1 MSPAVVLRSKFVT
14 PESST
19 FNDYINYMDRE
30 DAKHHMKIDASS
42 DQGNDFDV
50 FYNFMD
56 YMDDDGK
63 QGELFTSSKDKLDD
77 KEKQKVKEQF
87 QLAQQN
93 ESPMWQDVISFD
105 NEWLA
110 KQRLYNSATHTVDEM
125 KMRSVVREAMNA
137 MLQAEGMQQSAIWTA
152 SLHYNTDNIHV
163 HVATVEPHPT
173 REKMNVLDKDSN
185 KWHEEYRAKRKP
197 KTLDKMKSKV
207 ANVIL
212 DRAHERNKIDEL
224 LRGTIRYKKE
234 NNISLSSFRKT
245 ETLFKEVMSR
255 LPDDRKQWRYGYQ
268 SINEARPYIDDIT
281 EIYLEQFHPEETQVL
296 KSKLDEE
303 VDVMQEMYGEGS
315 DYQKYK
321 ETKLDDLKKRL
332 GNTILTEMRAVDK
345 EERMSDFKQKIAIR
359 QFNALEKGNQQSF
372 FQRYNGNGNR
382 NLHVSIIRLKQAMLK
397 TFHDYKRER
406 HMGEF
411 DQMMEKD

>member
-14 PESST
+14 PGSST

-30 DAKHHMKIDASS
+30 DAKQHVRMDTSS
-42 DQGNDFDV
+42 DKENDFNV

-56 YMDDDGK
+56 YMDDEEK
-63 QGELFTSSKDKLDD
+63 QGELFTSSKDRLDG
-77 KEKQKVKEQF
+77 KEKQTVKEQF

-110 KQRLYNSATHTVDEM
+110 KQGLYDEATHTVDET
-125 KMRSVVREAMNA
+125 KIRSIVRETMQA
-137 MLQAEGMQQSAIWTA
+137 MLQAEGMQQSAVWTA

-173 REKMNVLDKDSN
+173 RERMNVLDKDSN
-185 KWHEEYRAKRKP
+185 TWHEEYRAKRKP

-212 DRAHERNKIDEL
+212 DRTHERNKVDEL

-234 NNISLSSFRKT
+234 NNISLSSFQKT
-245 ETLFKEVMSR
+245 ETLFKEAMNH

-268 SINEARPYIDDIT
+268 SINEARPYIDEIT
-281 EIYLEQFHPEETQVL
+281 KVYLEQFHPEEIQAL
-296 KSKLDEE
+296 KTKLDEE
-303 VDVMQEMYGEGS
+303 VDVMKEMYGEES
-315 DYQKYK
+315 DYQQYK
-321 ETKLDDLKKRL
+321 DTKLDDLKKRM
-332 GNTILTEMRAVDK
+332 GNAILTEMRAVDK
-345 EERMSDFKQKIAIR
+345 EEKMSVFKQKIVIG
-359 QFNALEKGNQQSF
+359 QFHALDKENQQSF
-372 FQRYNGNGNR
+372 FQRYNGKGNR
-382 NLHVSIIRLKQAMLK
+382 DLHVSVIRLKQAMRK

-406 HMGEF
+406 DMDEF
-411 DQMMEKD
+411 DRMMEKN

>member
-14 PESST
+14 PSSSV
-19 FNDYINYMDRE
+19 FNNYINYMDRE
-30 DAKHHMKIDASS
+30 DAKQHMRIDASF
-42 DQGNDFDV
+42 DKENDFDV

-56 YMDDDGK
+56 YMDDEEK
-63 QGELFTSSKDKLDD
+63 QGELFTSSKDGLND
-77 KEKQKVKEQF
+77 KEKQTIKEQF
-87 QLAQQN
+87 HLAQKN

-105 NEWLA
+105 NEWLV
-110 KQRLYNSATHTVDEM
+110 KQGLYNAATHTVDET

-137 MLQAEGMQQSAIWTA
+137 MLQAEGMQQSAMWTA

-173 REKMNVLDKDSN
+173 RERMHVLDKDSDT
-185 KWHEEYRAKRKP
+185 WHEEYRAKRKP

-207 ANVIL
+207 ANIIL
-212 DRAHERNKIDEL
+212 DRGNERNKIDEL

-245 ETLFKEVMSR
+245 ETLFIEAMNR

-268 SINEARPYIDDIT
+268 TINEARPYIDDIT
-281 EIYLEQFHPEETQVL
+281 EIYLEQFHPQETQAL
-296 KSKLDEE
+296 KTKLDEE

-315 DYQKYK
+315 DYQQYK
-321 ETKLDDLKKRL
+321 ETKLDDLKKRM
-332 GNTILTEMRAVDK
+332 GNAILTEMRTIDK
-345 EERMSDFKQKIAIR
+345 GERMSDFKQKIAIK
-359 QFNALEKGNQQSF
+359 QFNALENGNQQSL
-372 FQRYNGNGNR
+372 FQRYSGKGNR
-382 NLHVSIIRLKQAMLK
+382 NMNVSIIRLKQVMQK

-406 HMGEF
+406 HMDEF
-411 DQMMEKD
+411 DQEMEKD

>member
-14 PESST
+14 PGSSV

-30 DAKHHMKIDASS
+30 DAKQHMKIDASF
-42 DQGNDFDV
+42 DKENDFDV

-56 YMDDDGK
+56 YMDDDEK

-77 KEKQKVKEQF
+77 KEKQTVKEQF

-93 ESPMWQDVISFD
+93 ESPMWQDVISFE

-110 KQRLYNSATHTVDEM
+110 KQGLYNSATHTVDEI
-125 KMRSVVREAMNA
+125 KMRSVVRETMNA

-163 HVATVEPHPT
+163 HVATVESHPT
-173 REKMNVLDKDSN
+173 RERMNVLDKNSN
-185 KWHEEYRAKRKP
+185 TWHEEYRAKRKP

-207 ANVIL
+207 ANFIL

-245 ETLFKEVMSR
+245 ETLFKEAMSC

-268 SINEARPYIDDIT
+268 SINEARPFIDEIT
-281 EIYLEQFHPEETQVL
+281 EIYLDQFHPEELHAL
-296 KSKLDEE
+296 KTRLDEE

-315 DYQKYK
+315 DYQRYK

-345 EERMSDFKQKIAIR
+345 EERTSLFRQKIAAR
-359 QFNALEKGNQQSF
+359 QLHALEKDNQRTL
-372 FQRYNGNGNR
+372 FQRYNGRGNQR
-382 NLHVSIIRLKQAMLK
+382 LHVSVFRLKQAMKK
-397 TFHDYKRER
+397 TFHDYKFER
-406 HMGEF
+406 HMDEF
-411 DQMMEKD
+411 DQMMEKE

>member
-30 DAKHHMKIDASS
+30 DAKQQMKMDVSS
-42 DQGNDFDV
+42 DQENDFDV

-56 YMDDDGK
+56 YMDDDEK
-63 QGELFTSSKDKLDD
+63 QGELFTSSKDRLND
-77 KEKQKVKEQF
+77 KEKQTVKEQF

-110 KQRLYNSATHTVDEM
+110 KQKIYNATTHTVDET
-125 KMRSVVREAMNA
+125 KMRSVVRETMQA
-137 MLQAEGMQQSAIWTA
+137 MLQAEGMQQSAVWTA
-152 SLHYNTDNIHV
+152 TLHYNTDNIHV

-173 REKMNVLDKDSN
+173 RERMNVLDTESN
-185 KWHEEYRAKRKP
+185 TWHEEYRAKRKP

-207 ANVIL
+207 ANIIL
-212 DRAHERNKIDEL
+212 NRAHEREKIDEL

-234 NNISLSSFRKT
+234 NNISLSSFQKT
-245 ETLFKEVMSR
+245 ETLFKEAMNH
-255 LPDDRKQWRYGYQ
+255 LPNDRKQWRYGYQ
-268 SINEARPYIDDIT
+268 SINEARQYIDEIT
-281 EIYLEQFHPEETQVL
+281 KIYLDQFHPEEIQAL
-296 KSKLDEE
+296 KTKLDEE

-315 DYQKYK
+315 DYQQYK
-321 ETKLDDLKKRL
+321 NTKLDDLKKRM
-332 GNTILTEMRAVDK
+332 GNAILTEMRAVDK
-345 EERMSDFKQKIAIR
+345 EDRISGFKQKIAIR
-359 QFNALEKGNQQSF
+359 QFHALEKENQQSF
-372 FQRYNGNGNR
+372 FQQYNGRGN
-382 NLHVSIIRLKQAMLK
+382 NDLHVSVIRLKQAMRK

-406 HMGEF
+406 HMDEF
-411 DQMMEKD
+411 DQLMEKG

>member
-14 PESST
+14 PRSST

-30 DAKHHMKIDASS
+30 DAKQHVKMDTSS
-42 DQGNDFDV
+42 DKENDFNV

-56 YMDDDGK
+56 YMDDEEK
-63 QGELFTSSKDKLDD
+63 QGELFTSSKDRLDG
-77 KEKQKVKEQF
+77 KEKQTVKEQF

-105 NEWLA
+105 NEWLS
-110 KQRLYNSATHTVDEM
+110 KQGLYNAVTHTVDET
-125 KMRSVVREAMNA
+125 KMRSVVRETMQT
-137 MLQAEGMQQSAIWTA
+137 MLQAEGMQRSAIWTA
-152 SLHYNTDNIHV
+152 TLHYNTDNIHV

-173 REKMNVLDKDSN
+173 RERMNVLDKDSN
-185 KWHEEYRAKRKP
+185 TWHEEYRAKRKP

-212 DRAHERNKIDEL
+212 DRAHEREKIDEL

-245 ETLFKEVMSR
+245 ETLFKEAMNH

-268 SINEARPYIDDIT
+268 SINVARAYIDEIT
-281 EIYLEQFHPEETQVL
+281 QIYLEQFHPEEIQAL
-296 KSKLDEE
+296 KTKLDEE

-315 DYQKYK
+315 DYQQYK
-321 ETKLDDLKKRL
+321 NTKLDDLKKRM
-332 GNTILTEMRAVDK
+332 GNAILTEMRAVDK
-345 EERMSDFKQKIAIR
+345 DERSLNFKQKITMR
-359 QFNALEKGNQQSF
+359 QYHALQKENKQSL
-372 FQRYNGNGNR
+372 FQRYNGKRNR
-382 NLHVSIIRLKQAMLK
+382 DLHVSVIRLKQAMRK

-406 HMGEF
+406 HMDEF
-411 DQMMEKD
+411 DQMMDKD

>member
-30 DAKHHMKIDASS
+30 DAKQQMKMDVSS
-42 DQGNDFDV
+42 DQENDFDV

-56 YMDDDGK
+56 YMDDDEK
-63 QGELFTSSKDKLDD
+63 QGELFTSSKNKLDD
-77 KEKQKVKEQF
+77 KEKQTVKEQF

-110 KQRLYNSATHTVDEM
+110 KQGLYNSATHTVDET

-173 REKMNVLDKDSN
+173 RERINVLDKDSN
-185 KWHEEYRAKRKP
+185 TWHEEYRAKRKP

-212 DRAHERNKIDEL
+212 GSTYERNKIDEL

-245 ETLFKEVMSR
+245 ETLFKEAMSR
-255 LPDDRKQWRYGYQ
+255 LPNDRKQWRYGYQ
-268 SINEARPYIDDIT
+268 SINEARPYVDEIT
-281 EIYLEQFHPEETQVL
+281 EIYLEQFHPEEFQAL
-296 KSKLDEE
+296 KTKLDEE
-303 VDVMQEMYGEGS
+303 VDLMQEMYGEGS
-315 DYQKYK
+315 DYQQYK
-321 ETKLDDLKKRL
+321 DTKLDDLKKRI
-332 GNTILTEMRAVDK
+332 GNAILTEMRAVDK
-345 EERMSDFKQKIAIR
+345 EEKMSDFKQKIAIR
-359 QFNALEKGNQQSF
+359 QFHALEKENQHSF

-382 NLHVSIIRLKQAMLK
+382 NLHVSVIRLKQAMRK

-406 HMGEF
+406 QIDEF
-411 DQMMEKD
+411 DQLKEKE